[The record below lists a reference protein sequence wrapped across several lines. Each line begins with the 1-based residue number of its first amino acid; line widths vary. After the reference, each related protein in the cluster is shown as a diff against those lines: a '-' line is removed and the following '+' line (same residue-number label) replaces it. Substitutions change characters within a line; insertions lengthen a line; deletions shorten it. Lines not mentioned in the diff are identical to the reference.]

1 MNVNEVPQ
9 DPLEYKDKD
18 KVRKLMYAVGK
29 DGKYIGVG
37 SVGWEAENT
46 ATRQAWEAIEDELK
60 ETEQKVKEGTISPL
74 AYFMQKQLMDISLLA
89 KYAGKWEWQVKRH
102 MNPDTFK
109 RLSNRMLQKYADIFE
124 ITVTEL
130 INFGK

>member
-109 RLSNRMLQKYADIFE
+109 RLSNRRLQKYADIFE